1 MKIKKLVK
9 QNTDLK
15 NLDYFVLANSIFL
28 LHQIPFPIDSN
39 TSELIRFLS
48 PPSCATSPPRGTGRS
63 DDALGINCAGI
74 V

>member
-48 PPSCATSPPRGTGRS
+48 PPLLRHQSPEGDGAQY
-63 DDALGINCAGI
+63 DALGINCAGI